1 MRALTPEPAPP
12 PVAPEVPG
20 MLGSAGLRQA
30 LAGFF
35 LSGVMLSFLGAILP
49 AWQHHI
55 SSEYGAVGL
64 YFVGLVGGLLASVG
78 AAPRLLESK
87 GIGWTLAFACALSG
101 SAFLFLAFAS
111 PPVSAWWR
119 IGGMAL
125 LGFAAGL
132 LHTAVFHAISPMYRH
147 DPVATVNLA
156 GILFGL
162 GCLSVTL
169 LISGA
174 FYAYSAAALQA
185 WIAVIPALFGWMY
198 VKAPFPPHPAPHPPP
213 VREIFSE
220 LRSVVA
226 VLLALL
232 LFFQLGNEWAL
243 AGWLPLFLI
252 QRLGISPASSLMML
266 AVYWL
271 ALLVGRVMA
280 QWVLPRVRHA
290 RVLLASAAGAML
302 GCLILLSTDNR
313 FGAVSGIL
321 LLGAAFAPIYPL
333 LVEKVG
339 HRFPYFHPGFYNG
352 IFSLAMAGGLL
363 APATLGFYA
372 SQWGVSVVMG
382 LPLAG
387 SAVVFALLLL
397 IGLEARFSRR

>member
-1 MRALTPEPAPP
+1 MALSMSASAPAPA
-12 PVAPEVPG
+12 APQAPG
-20 MLGSAGLRQA
+20 TLGSAGSRRA

-49 AWQHHI
+49 AWQVHI
-55 SSEYGAVGL
+55 SSEYGDVGL
-64 YFVGLVGGLLASVG
+64 YFAGLVGGLLASVG
-78 AAPRLLESK
+78 VAPRLLERR

-101 SAFLFLAFAS
+101 CAFLFLAFSS

-147 DPVATVNLA
+147 DPAATVNLA

-198 VKAPFPPHPAPHPPP
+198 VKTPFPPHPAPHHPP
-213 VREIFSE
+213 VRELFSE
-220 LRSVVA
+220 LRSAVA
-226 VLLALL
+226 VLLALA
-232 LFFQLGNEWAL
+232 LFFQFGNEWAL

-252 QRLGISPASSLMML
+252 QKLGISPASSLRML
-266 AVYWL
+266 AMYWL
-271 ALLVGRVMA
+271 ALLVGRVAA

-290 RVLLASAAGAML
+290 RLLFASSAGAMF
-302 GCLILLSTDNR
+302 GCLILLSTNNQ
-313 FGAVSGIL
+313 FGAISGTL

-339 HRFPYFHPGFYNG
+339 HRFPSFHPGFYNG
-352 IFSLAMAGGLL
+352 IFSIAMTGGLL
-363 APATLGFYA
+363 APATLGFYT

-387 SAVVFALLLL
+387 SAVVFTLLVL
-397 IGLEARFSRR
+397 IGLEARFARR